1 MNSGSWYWPDV
12 SDLDGAKDATKYGM
26 WCAILV
32 ATVTA
37 LLSVLSLFGFSIM
50 HISWSAL
57 LDAAIF
63 GVIAFGLSRHSRIAA
78 VAGFALFLGE
88 KIYTAYVVG
97 SILGIGVL
105 GIIILFGFFN
115 GMRGAFA
122 YQKLL
127 AAMPP
132 QAAPPSTVS
141 GPV

>member
-1 MNSGSWYWPDV
+1 VVRHFGGNRY
-12 SDLDGAKDATKYGM
+12 
-26 WCAILV
+26 CAPL
-32 ATVTA
+32 
-37 LLSVLSLFGFSIM
+37 VLSLFGLSIM

-88 KIYTAYVVG
+88 KIYTAYVIG